1 MSLPRTLWSL
11 ACLLV
16 LVSSH
21 SVTAQTSVD
30 PEQQSEGPPIL
41 EVYRQ
46 ELAAQAAAAAAAE
59 ALVTQDVTTVQ
70 TEIAPL
76 SLDIPIN
83 ARVQSFVNLLTGRLK
98 GFLEEGLSRGT
109 RFLPMIEEVFRA
121 EGIPLE
127 LVYVPL
133 VESAFKPT
141 ALSPAKAKGMWQFMP
156 GTASD
161 HGLKRDW
168 WVDERSDVEK
178 ATRAAAVYLKTLA
191 NMFGGDWHLALASY
205 NAGPGRVQRAMRRSG
220 RTDYWSLSASSR
232 FLPRETREYVPQ
244 ILAAVLIARNPA
256 EYGLTVAPP
265 GLPLAERITVPG
277 ALDLRRIAEWAEVP
291 VELLQN
297 LNPELR
303 RWTTPVR
310 ATDYELKVPDGSA
323 ELVRARLAEGMPE
336 ERGLPAF
343 DYYTVRKGDTLQSI
357 AKRLKVSRT
366 DLAEAN
372 YLSTKARVSNGQQL
386 IVPKAPVFL
395 SSARFDV
402 LAASEETS
410 SPADYVAPSA
420 FTQPAEPEVEAA
432 VKRVHRVKAG
442 DTLFSIS
449 QQYDTDVA
457 SLREWN
463 HLRGS
468 VIKVGQRLT
477 VSPGSDLATH

>member
-1 MSLPRTLWSL
+1 MPLQRTLWIL
-11 ACLLV
+11 VCLLV
-16 LVSSH
+16 VVTSNP
-21 SVTAQTSVD
+21 VTAQTPVD

-46 ELAAQAAAAAAAE
+46 ELEAAAE
-59 ALVTQDVTTVQ
+59 AVSVEAVPVP
-70 TEIAPL
+70 TEVEVAPTPA
-76 SLDIPIN
+76 LDIPIN
-83 ARVQSFVNLLTGRLK
+83 TRVQSFVNLLTGRLK
-98 GFLEEGLSRGT
+98 GFLEGGLSRGA
-109 RFLPMIEEVFRA
+109 RFLPMIEDIFRA

-141 ALSPAKAKGMWQFMP
+141 ALSRAKAKGMWQFMP

-205 NAGPGRVQRAMRRSG
+205 NAGPGRVQRAMRKSG
-220 RTDYWSLSASSR
+220 RTDYWALSSSSR

-244 ILAAVLIARNPA
+244 ILAAILIAKNPA

-265 GLPLAERITVPG
+265 ALPLAERIAVPG

-291 VELLQN
+291 LELLQD

-303 RWTTPVR
+303 RWTTPLG

-323 ELVRARLAEGMPE
+323 ELVRLKLAEGMPD
-336 ERGLPAF
+336 ERGLPPF
-343 DYYTVRKGDTLQSI
+343 DYYTVKKGETLQSI
-357 AKRLKVSRT
+357 ANKLKVNRT

-372 YLSTKARVSNGQQL
+372 YLSAKAKVNTGQQL
-386 IVPKAPVFL
+386 IVPRAPAFL
-395 SSARFDV
+395 SAAQLDGVAR
-402 LAASEETS
+402 ASDEADG
-410 SPADYVAPSA
+410 PADYEARTVYTEPAREVVAPV
-420 FTQPAEPEVEAA
+420 T
-432 VKRVHRVKAG
+432 RVHRVKAG
-442 DTLFSIS
+442 ETLFSIS
-449 QQYDTDVA
+449 QKYDTDVT

-463 HLRGS
+463 SLRGNT
-468 VIKVGQRLT
+468 IKVGQRLT
-477 VSPGSDLATH
+477 VVPDPALATN